1 MNPTAYCI
9 RILKFWPS
17 ILNKYRTL
25 SDIPTAG
32 SLFGWALLNLEIEMG
47 QRAEEDHFA
56 LFMKGAFVKRIN
68 SEIKC
73 KVCKRKKGFLALGNT
88 H

>member
-1 MNPTAYCI
+1 
-9 RILKFWPS
+9 
-17 ILNKYRTL
+17 
-25 SDIPTAG
+25 
-32 SLFGWALLNLEIEMG
+32 MG

-73 KVCKRKKGFLALGNT
+73 KVCERKKGFLALGNT

>member
-1 MNPTAYCI
+1 MNLTAYSI
-9 RILKFWPS
+9 RILKFWLS

-25 SDIPTAG
+25 SDIPQDL
-32 SLFGWALLNLEIEMG
+32 LFGWALLNLEIEMG

>member
-17 ILNKYRTL
+17 ILNKHRTL
-25 SDIPTAG
+25 SDILQYLYLGRPYLIWKLKWVRGLKKT
-32 SLFGWALLNLEIEMG
+32 I
-47 QRAEEDHFA
+47 A
-56 LFMKGAFVKRIN
+56 LFLKGAFVKRIN

-73 KVCKRKKGFLALGNT
+73 KVCKRKKAFLALGNT